1 MDRVVETIHIGGH
14 AIGPGHPCFIIGE
27 AGVNHNG
34 NLELAF
40 RLIDAAVDA
49 GVDAVKFQTFSTE
62 RVMTRSAPKAGY
74 QLETTGELENQF
86 DMVKKL
92 ELPPEAFGKLNS
104 YCIERNILF
113 LSSPFDELSADLLD
127 DLDVAA
133 FKIPS
138 GEITNLPFLNHIAA
152 KLRPMIVSTGMAD
165 ISEVAAA
172 VKTIQSSGN
181 PEFTLLQ
188 CTSNYPAEPGNINLR
203 AMRTMQAAFDVPVGY
218 SDHTTGTQV
227 PLAAIALGAQVI
239 EKHFTL
245 DRGLPGPDHRASLEP
260 DELAALV
267 RDIRIVESALGSG
280 KKEPSGSEANTAL
293 VARKSLIAA
302 RPIAAGSTLSEDMI
316 VIKRPGTGIKP
327 SMLQEVM
334 GRSVR
339 VDIEEDSVITLDM
352 LG

>member
-1 MDRVVETIHIGGH
+1 MVETIYIGEH

-34 NLELAF
+34 DLDLAF
-40 RLIDAAVDA
+40 RLIDVAVDA
-49 GVDAVKFQTFSTE
+49 GVNAVKFQTFSTE

-74 QLETTGELENQF
+74 QLETTGDMENQF

-92 ELPPEAFGKLNS
+92 ELSPEAFGKLSS
-104 YCIERNILF
+104 YCIERNIQF

-127 DLDVAA
+127 ELDVAA

-138 GEITNLPFLNHIAA
+138 GEITNLPFLSHIAA
-152 KLRPMIVSTGMAD
+152 KLRPMIISTGMAD
-165 ISEVAAA
+165 IGEVATA
-172 VKTIQSSGN
+172 VKTIRNSGS

-188 CTSNYPAEPGNINLR
+188 CTSNYPADHGDINLR
-203 AMRTMQAAFDVPVGY
+203 AMLTMQAAFDVPVGY

-227 PLAAIALGAQVI
+227 PLAAIALGAQII

-245 DRGLPGPDHRASLEP
+245 DRSLPGPDHRASLEP
-260 DELAALV
+260 DELVGLV
-267 RDIRIVESALGSG
+267 RDIRLVESSLGSG
-280 KKEPSGSEANTAL
+280 KKEPSKSEANTAM

-302 RPIAAGSTLSEDMI
+302 RPIPAGSTLSADMV
-316 VIKRPGTGIKP
+316 VIKRPGTGIQP
-327 SMLQEVM
+327 SMLPEVM

-339 VDIEEDSVITLDM
+339 VDIDEDAVITLDM